1 MVSSVKD
8 MQRASRGFGRTSAI
22 AALIVMVLVA
32 VSWIATHRGSG
43 APAAGV
49 APAVDPAVELAPADV
64 ATAVLKP
71 LVRTLPLSGSVQP
84 VDQATLKSKVSGE
97 VLEMTLREGQSVKRG
112 ELLARIDTR
121 NAGPNR
127 DAAAAALEKARADLA
142 IAKLNYGNSVKLQE
156 QQFVSQ
162 NSVDSTKAIYDA
174 AAANAKSAE
183 ANLRLAS
190 VALEDATVRAPF
202 DGVVA
207 KREVQVGEKVSPD
220 TPIITLVD
228 LRRMELDAP
237 APTSEI
243 PAVKVG
249 QTARFHVDGFGD
261 REFIGTVWRVNPV
274 AESGSRS
281 IMVYLTMPNEDSALK
296 GGMFAQGALA
306 LDAGTPVP
314 AIPLAAVRDDAGVSF
329 VWLIDGGV
337 IRRRGVTLGLKAP
350 GEGLVEIREGLSA
363 GEQVVVPRIDT
374 LKEGTKVTVVAASSP
389 PAAGEVPRDAPKP
402 AADAH

>member
-1 MVSSVKD
+1 
-8 MQRASRGFGRTSAI
+8 
-22 AALIVMVLVA
+22 
-32 VSWIATHRGSG
+32 
-43 APAAGV
+43 
-49 APAVDPAVELAPADV
+49 VELAPADV

-237 APTSEI
+237 APTSEM